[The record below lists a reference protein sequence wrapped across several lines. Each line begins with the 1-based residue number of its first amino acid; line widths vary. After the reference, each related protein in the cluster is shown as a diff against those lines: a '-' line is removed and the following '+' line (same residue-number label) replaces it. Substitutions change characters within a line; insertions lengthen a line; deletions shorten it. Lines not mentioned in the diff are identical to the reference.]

1 MITVYKASLG
11 HYWTLLMGVI
21 TWSCMIE
28 RMAEKNYLLELF
40 RQGRR
45 DIYSESVSPYQET
58 DCNSSAFSVFDIKNV
73 CKMYNRNF
81 LKSMG
86 WLHQKQNVNLIE

>member
-1 MITVYKASLG
+1 
-11 HYWTLLMGVI
+11 MGVI
-21 TWSCMIE
+21 TGNYMIE

-45 DIYSESVSPYQET
+45 DIYSESVSPYQEA
-58 DCNSSAFSVFDIKNV
+58 DYNFSAFSVIDIKNV

-86 WLHQKQNVNLIE
+86 WLHQEQNVNLTE